1 MQSESSDM
9 TGMPEERKAEA
20 TEAPSAF
27 VDQNSDVRI
36 GCTALSQAADFR

>member
-1 MQSESSDM
+1 MHSESSDM

-27 VDQNSDVRI
+27 VRTRTPMSE
-36 GCTALSQAADFR
+36 